1 MIELRGIF
9 RPHTSSSANATRNI
23 DGSVLTNLAGYHIYY
38 GATPELGQSVTVANA
53 GLTRYVMSG
62 LIRATWY
69 FAMTA
74 YDKSGRESDRTEVS
88 SIMITQ

>member
-1 MIELRGIF
+1 
-9 RPHTSSSANATRNI
+9 
-23 DGSVLTNLAGYHIYY
+23 
-38 GATPELGQSVTVANA
+38 
-53 GLTRYVMSG
+53 MSG

-88 SIMITQ
+88 SITVTQ